1 MEGKNATAIKTKPYE
16 QNIITQT
23 CGPFHGPK
31 QHVHFKAY
39 ATTPQS
45 VPFLHACVAFISCF
59 KDDTVT
65 LVICY
70 ALKCDCCLGLSLCA
84 FKFVY
89 GLHVTGMVLGE
100 LRFFLPWTA
109 FHKQDLHETRG
120 HIPASTR
127 HSLLRMRPGECRLA
141 RRPARRQP
149 PRSPRFARLARRPA
163 LDM

>member
-16 QNIITQT
+16 QNITTQT

-89 GLHVTGMVLGE
+89 GLHVPDMVLGE
-100 LRFFLPWTA
+100 LRFF
-109 FHKQDLHETRG
+109 FHGRPSINKTCTKQEDTY
-120 HIPASTR
+120 R
-127 HSLLRMRPGECRLA
+127 H
-141 RRPARRQP
+141 RPAT
-149 PRSPRFARLARRPA
+149 ANCECDLGNVA
-163 LDM
+163 